1 VSRTSSSSGRERRP
15 GPREAAALLH
25 ALREN
30 GRLLAEL
37 AERSGA
43 PGTAPPAEER
53 TVRGPGDVAAY
64 LAPEMVDLEQEQLR
78 VVLLDTKN
86 TVRRV
91 VLVYQGTANCTR
103 VRLAECF
110 REAVREGATAL
121 VLVHNHPSGWP
132 EPSPEDVRLTA
143 EAARAGELLGIE
155 VLDHVV
161 LARAGFRSLRAAGL
175 YTPRPTGGEAA
186 ERPRAGWTADGADR
200 PAPVTT
206 GHGADADRGSPGP
219 RRREPDRI
227 RRREH
232 AL

>member
-1 VSRTSSSSGRERRP
+1 MSRTTSSSEPERRP
-15 GPREAAALLH
+15 GPREAEALLH

-37 AERSGA
+37 AERHGA
-43 PGTAPPAEER
+43 PVRAPPADGR

-64 LAPEMVDLEQEQLR
+64 LAPEMAALEQEQLR

-86 TVRRV
+86 RIRRV

-121 VLVHNHPSGWP
+121 VFVHNHPSGDP
-132 EPSPEDVRLTA
+132 RASPDDVQLTA
-143 EAARAGELLGIE
+143 DAARAGELLGVD
-155 VLDHVV
+155 VLDHVI
-161 LARAGFRSLRAAGL
+161 LGRAEFTSLRAAGL
-175 YTPRPTGGEAA
+175 YTPRPAEGQAA
-186 ERPRAGWTADGADR
+186 ERPRAAWTTDGSGVSAPTGTGPGLGAR
-200 PAPVTT
+200 PSAPAGGT
-206 GHGADADRGSPGP
+206 
-219 RRREPDRI
+219 PDRI
-227 RRREH
+227 RREEH